1 MPIKARKYPV
11 FNSDQELSDFLLS
24 NLTDSLK
31 QSIKLTVSIMVK
43 AEMEN
48 LRKEVNEKLS
58 FNGYYERNMISGLGK
73 IQGINIPRFR
83 EQPVSGLG
91 LKSLGVFDQEKDKFL
106 HLVAE
111 MHRLGVSTRKVDQIC
126 RSVFGIKFNKDRS
139 SAIHRELCDQESL
152 QINSQPLADEFDYL
166 LLDGLWVKAKSFGL
180 KDGNKTVLLCAL
192 GITGEGKRK
201 IIGFMPADNESFES
215 WSKMLQSLKQRGL
228 TGSKLKLVIADDNG
242 GLAKAL
248 NWLLPAVP
256 AQICIVHKLRNL
268 IGKARH
274 KHKAAVAEDA
284 KVIYQAET
292 KEQAIERM
300 KSFAKKWY
308 VAEPVAVESL
318 RFNFAGTLT
327 YFQFPKE
334 IWTQIRTTNILE
346 REFREVRRRIKVF
359 DSSFNDR
366 DSLNRYGNSIFSYLN
381 NYYPAAL
388 HTES

>member
-31 QSIKLTVSIMVK
+31 QSIKLTVGIMVK

-58 FNGYYERNMISGLGK
+58 FNGYYERNMTSSLGK
-73 IQGINIPRFR
+73 IQGIGIPRFR

-91 LKSLGVFDQEKDKFL
+91 LRSLTVFDQEKDRFL

-126 RSVFGIKFNKDRS
+126 RNVFGMKFSKDRA
-139 SAIHRELCDQESL
+139 SAIHKELCDQEAL
-152 QINSQPLADEFDYL
+152 AINSQELTDEFAYL

-180 KDGNKTVLLCAL
+180 KQDNKTVLLCAL
-192 GITGEGKRK
+192 GITPDGQRK
-201 IIGFMPADNESFES
+201 VIGFQPADREDFAS
-215 WSKMLQSLKQRGL
+215 WGAFLQSLKQRGL
-228 TGSKLKLVIADDNG
+228 AGGKLKLCIADDNG

-248 NWLLPAVP
+248 NRLFPSVP
-256 AQICIVHKLRNL
+256 AQICIVHKLRNV
-268 IGKARH
+268 IGRAKH
-274 KHKAAVAEDA
+274 KHKTAVAGDA

-292 KEQAIERM
+292 KELAVARM
-300 KSFAKKWY
+300 QSFAKKWY

-334 IWTQIRTTNILE
+334 IWKQIRTTNILE
-346 REFREVRRRIKVF
+346 REFREVRRRIRVF
-359 DSSFNDR
+359 DSSFNDTG
-366 DSLNRYGNSIFSYLN
+366 SLTRYGNSIFSYLN
-381 NYYPAAL
+381 NHYPAAL
-388 HTES
+388 TH